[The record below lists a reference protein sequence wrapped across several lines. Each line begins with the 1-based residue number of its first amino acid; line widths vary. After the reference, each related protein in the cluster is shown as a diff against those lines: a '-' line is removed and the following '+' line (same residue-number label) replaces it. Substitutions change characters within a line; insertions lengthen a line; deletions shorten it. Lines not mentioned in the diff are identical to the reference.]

1 MTLHVAISG
10 WLLGAPS
17 GANRRLQELLRHIA
31 PKLAADERITV
42 LHRDEVRP
50 FASLPQVG
58 WRAVPIAAA
67 PTLRRVRDE
76 RRVLPGVLRELGANV
91 LDHGFLPLPR
101 LPIPVTLT
109 VHDLRAADGFSRW
122 PRWLARNVVRD
133 AAARAAAIAV
143 PSGFTADRLR
153 AIAPGTAPIVI
164 PNGVALPPVAA
175 APPALPGYLL
185 HVGHLEARKN
195 LGVLV
200 RALGLL
206 PADERPELRLVGA
219 DAGSLRG
226 LRELARA
233 TGVAGLL
240 THCGTIDDTALAAQF
255 AAARAVVMPSRYE
268 GFGLPALEGLAPR
281 PTGAGRRC
289 RRAARGRR
297 RRGQR
302 AACRRRRC
310 LGARD
315 RGDCRGGAGAAR
327 RLQAARYD
335 WSSAATLQL
344 QLWRRVAELVG

>member
-1 MTLHVAISG
+1 
-10 WLLGAPS
+10 
-17 GANRRLQELLRHIA
+17 
-31 PKLAADERITV
+31 
-42 LHRDEVRP
+42 
-50 FASLPQVG
+50 
-58 WRAVPIAAA
+58 
-67 PTLRRVRDE
+67 
-76 RRVLPGVLRELGANV
+76 
-91 LDHGFLPLPR
+91 
-101 LPIPVTLT
+101 
-109 VHDLRAADGFSRW
+109 
-122 PRWLARNVVRD
+122 VRD

-268 GFGLPALEGLAPR
+268 GFGLPALEGLAHDR
-281 PTGAGRRC
+281 PVLVA
-289 RRAARGRR
+289 
-297 RRGQR
+297 
-302 AACRRRRC
+302 
-310 LGARD
+310 D
-315 RGDCRGGAGAAR
+315 AGALPEVVGAAGNVLPADDAAAWARAIAATAAAGPEPAR
-327 RLQAARYD
+327 RLQAARYN